1 MSMKSRLPTTISP
14 TRAGRRRIPS
24 HGIVGRRLPRERH
37 PAHPGEMLIA
47 AFTAGAIVCPNHDS
61 PPADP
66 AVFPH
71 RLSKRRIPAS
81 LSIDTINPLPRL
93 AQEQHPDFDS
103 VPPAPA
109 IGRMSFDRRT
119 FR

>member
-24 HGIVGRRLPRERH
+24 HGIVGRRLPRERP

-61 PPADP
+61 PPASP
-66 AVFPH
+66 SILSH

-81 LSIDTINPLPRL
+81 LSIDTISPLPRL
-93 AQEQHPDFDS
+93 AQEQHPDFDA
-103 VPPAPA
+103 VPSAPK
-109 IGRMSFDRRT
+109 IGRVSPCRRT